1 MRFVVA
7 LIALL
12 ASDAA
17 MAQQHQT
24 FRDANGRTLG
34 RSTTDARGNTT
45 YYDSM
50 GRNTGRSVTDSNGNT
65 TFYDEMGRDYR
76 QVRDQLQRQHHLL
89 RQHGSSDRDHPR
101 GQVIAGACWVFG
113 NPHRAD

>member
-1 MRFVVA
+1 MRFIVA
-7 LIALL
+7 LLALL

-17 MAQQHQT
+17 MAQHQT

-50 GRNTGRSVTDSNGNT
+50 GRNTGRSVTDSNGST
-65 TFYDEMGRDYR
+65 TFYD
-76 QVRDQLQRQHHLL
+76 
-89 RQHGSSDRDHPR
+89 
-101 GQVIAGACWVFG
+101 
-113 NPHRAD
+113 

>member
-1 MRFVVA
+1 MRFIVA
-7 LIALL
+7 LLALL

-17 MAQQHQT
+17 MAQHQT

-50 GRNTGRSVTDSNGNT
+50 GRSGALRPEDRVTARSKLPQKRCTGLT
-65 TFYDEMGRDYR
+65 
-76 QVRDQLQRQHHLL
+76 L
-89 RQHGSSDRDHPR
+89 PR
-101 GQVIAGACWVFG
+101 
-113 NPHRAD
+113 